1 MELLSLSEQL
11 GKFNEISSGN
21 PPLDKWNPDL
31 SGDIDIRIASDGTWW
46 HEGDEIKRDKLAR
59 LFSTILKV
67 EKGDYYL
74 ITPVEKWRI
83 QVDDL
88 PFLVVL
94 CEITPL
100 LDGLHILLMTS
111 LGNEIEV
118 STSNPIQIDG
128 SGLPRVEV
136 RDGLFARLNRNVYY
150 QLAELAKEEGGQYVL
165 FANGAKHVIG

>member
-11 GKFNEISSGN
+11 GKFNEIGSGN

-128 SGLPRVEV
+128 SGLPRVEGV
-136 RDGLFARLNRNVYY
+136 
-150 QLAELAKEEGGQYVL
+150 QYVL